1 MKIGIL
7 TQYYPP
13 EIGAPQRRLSS
24 LAQEFRKRGHTV
36 VVLTAMPNYPR
47 GRIYPGYRG
56 LFRQEDRDGIR
67 IFRTFIYPT
76 NSLNKIKRLLSYFSF
91 VLSAT
96 ILGAIYLPKVDYLL
110 TESPPLFLGIAGY
123 LLSRFRKARW
133 VFNISDLWPESAVRL
148 GLLQD
153 GLSLRLSSS
162 LEAFCYR
169 KAWLVTGQTRE
180 ILGNI
185 GQRFPRVSTYHL
197 SNGVDTEL
205 FSPDRRSAA
214 VRAQLGNGKACLAVY
229 AGLHGIA
236 QGLEQVLEAAA
247 QLQDLEDLLLV
258 FIGDGP
264 EKQSLM
270 ARARQLGLN
279 NIRFLNPYPGEAMP
293 AILASADLAIVPLKT
308 KLPGAVPSKLYE
320 AMGSGVPVI
329 LAAEGE
335 PAQIT
340 QETQAGVVVSPG
352 DATALA
358 AALRDFISS
367 PERRA
372 QMGVNG
378 RLAALA
384 RFDRSRIAQSFLE
397 FLSRDYRHSPR

>member
-24 LAQEFRKRGHTV
+24 LAQEFSKRGHTV
-36 VVLTAMPNYPR
+36 SVLTAMPNYPR
-47 GRIYPGYRG
+47 GQIHPGYRG
-56 LFRQEDRDGIR
+56 LIRQEDRQGVRVI
-67 IFRTFIYPT
+67 RTFIYPT
-76 NSLNKIKRLLSYFSF
+76 KSLNKIKRLLSYFSF
-91 VLSAT
+91 VLSAL
-96 ILGAIYLPKVDYLL
+96 ILGAVYLPKVDYLI

-123 LLSRFRKARW
+123 LLSRFKKARW
-133 VFNISDLWPESAVRL
+133 IFNVSDLWPESAVRL
-148 GLLQD
+148 GFLHE
-153 GLSLRLSSS
+153 GPILRLSSA

-180 ILGNI
+180 ILGDI
-185 GQRFPRVSTYHL
+185 GQRFPRVAAYHL
-197 SNGVDTEL
+197 PNGVDTAL
-205 FSPDRRSAA
+205 FSPNRRSTA
-214 VRAQLGNGKACLAVY
+214 VRAELGNGKTCLAVY

-236 QGLEQVLEAAA
+236 QGLDQVLDAAA
-247 QLQDLEDLLLV
+247 RLQDLEDLLLV

-264 EKQSLM
+264 ERESLM
-270 ARARQLGLN
+270 ARSRLLGLN
-279 NIRFLNPYPGEAMP
+279 NTRFLDPYPGEAMP

-340 QETQAGVVVSPG
+340 QETQAGVAVSPG
-352 DATALA
+352 DVTALA
-358 AALRDFISS
+358 AALRDLVSH

-372 QMGVNG
+372 PMGVNG

-384 RFDRSRIAQSFLE
+384 RFDRATIAQSFIE
-397 FLSRDYRHSPR
+397 FLKGD